1 MEQASPRVP
10 PELRQGDPSRSSL
23 FGAAL
28 RKLGL
33 VSENRVREVRLQAG
47 VWEVGS
53 RERKRAQVLA
63 GPFICSLQLAHLAAA
78 GVNVSSC

>member
-1 MEQASPRVP
+1 MGQLSDNSDWFQE
-10 PELRQGDPSRSSL
+10 
-23 FGAAL
+23 
-28 RKLGL
+28 
-33 VSENRVREVRLQAG
+33 RVREVRLQAG